1 MVSKVTLNDKAFKIG
16 EFTYNS
22 RKNFYHM
29 KMVDNRFYE
38 LANRLESYYDIID
51 EYEDF
56 KNSEEYSKNKRE
68 EYIKKIRRVLPL
80 GTTTLFK
87 MSVLTIMFIKSLQ

>member
-56 KNSEEYSKNKRE
+56 KNSEEYSKNKWKN
-68 EYIKKIRRVLPL
+68 I
-80 GTTTLFK
+80 
-87 MSVLTIMFIKSLQ
+87 